1 MSKNKK
7 LLKGF
12 ALLLISGGIFLYFA
26 VVWAQSLQKKPI
38 LNPVNLPAEQDY
50 YILDNSFKPL
60 SSHFFEP
67 PQKRIWVIVTGYSS
81 SPLETDDT
89 PFITASGT
97 FVREGIVACNFLP
110 FGTKIRIP
118 KLFGGE
124 VFVVEDR
131 MHPRKKY
138 QVDVWFPSREEALQF
153 GAHLTYIEVLE

>member
-1 MSKNKK
+1 MTT
-7 LLKGF
+7 LLVV
-12 ALLLISGGIFLYFA
+12 LGGVFLFIA
-26 VVWAQSLQKKPI
+26 IAWAQSLQQKPI
-38 LNPVNLPAEQDY
+38 LNPVALPASQNEY
-50 YILDNSFKPL
+50 LLTSNSLKPL
-60 SSHFFEP
+60 TSHFFEP
-67 PQKRIWVIVTGYSS
+67 ERGRIWVVVTGYSS

-97 FVREGIVACNFLP
+97 YVREGVVACNFLP

-118 KLFGGE
+118 KLFGDE

-153 GAHLTYIEVLE
+153 GAHLTYIEILE